1 MGQGGTQDL
10 ARDEGLSS
18 TNPMM
23 TKHIAALVAAIVL
36 GMLTVAW
43 LMLAPPSH
51 DPPHPSYLPAK

>member
-1 MGQGGTQDL
+1 
-10 ARDEGLSS
+10 
-18 TNPMM
+18 MM

-51 DPPHPSYLPAK
+51 DPPHTSYLPAK